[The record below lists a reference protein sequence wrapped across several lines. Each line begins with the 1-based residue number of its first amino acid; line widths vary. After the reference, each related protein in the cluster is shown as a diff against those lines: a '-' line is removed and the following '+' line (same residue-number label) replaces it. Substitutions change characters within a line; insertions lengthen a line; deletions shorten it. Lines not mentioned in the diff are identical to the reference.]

1 MKTASY
7 PDLPILHN
15 YKKTNKCPMKFPNG
29 YNGFDVP
36 FSLKMI
42 PDKLKFEAI
51 VSELYNF
58 FECCWFEKNENQQ
71 VELSWC

>member
-15 YKKTNKCPMKFPNG
+15 YKQTNKCPMKFPNG
-29 YNGFDVP
+29 NNGFAVP
-36 FSLKMI
+36 FSFKNI

-51 VSELYNF
+51 VTDLYNF
-58 FECCWFEKNENQQ
+58 LNISDLKKNDN
-71 VELSWC
+71 